1 LNPLHA
7 SLGLANSLVGANRL
21 SILIYH
27 EVLDKADPMRP
38 DTPTA
43 DAFQWQMQL
52 LRRHFRPL
60 PLAEAAVRLRN
71 GDLPARS
78 VCVTFDDG
86 YRNNLDVAVP
96 ILRRFDIPAT
106 VFVATAFSG
115 GRNMWNDRV
124 IDLAGDPFLTRINLD
139 SMGRP
144 PVEITGHRDR
154 LRLVNELLPTLK
166 YRDYR
171 EREAAVDAL
180 YRDNGATEA
189 PPRMLTHQEITRLS
203 RSGVAIGA
211 HTVDHPILKSLAPAE
226 QRRQIESS
234 KHTLENLTGKPV
246 SSFAYPNG
254 KPGTDYNEV
263 AVQMAGEA
271 GFTEAVSTSWGIS
284 TPQTSSLQLNR
295 FTPWDRDPL
304 RFHLRM
310 LRLIARS
317 GEREGA

>member
-1 LNPLHA
+1 MNPLHA
-7 SLGLANSLVGANRL
+7 SLGLVNSLVGANRL

-27 EVLDKADPMRP
+27 EVLAKADPMRP
-38 DTPTA
+38 DTLDA
-43 DAFQWQMQL
+43 DAFEWQMRL
-52 LRRHFRPL
+52 LRRHFRPM
-60 PLAEAAVRLRN
+60 PLGEAAMRLRN

-86 YRNNLDVAVP
+86 YRNNLDVAAP
-96 ILRRFDIPAT
+96 ILRKFDIPAT

-139 SMGRP
+139 SLGRP
-144 PVEITGHRDR
+144 PMEITGHQDR
-154 LRLVNELLPTLK
+154 LRLVNELLPMLK

-180 YRDNGATEA
+180 YRDNGAAEA
-189 PPRMLTHQEITRLS
+189 PPKMLTHQEIIRLS

-211 HTVDHPILKSLAPAE
+211 HTVDHPILKTLTPAE

-254 KPGTDYNEV
+254 KPGTDYDEV
-263 AVQMAGEA
+263 AVQMVGEA
-271 GFTEAVSTSWGIS
+271 GFTEAVSTCWGVS
-284 TPQTSSLQLNR
+284 TPQTSGLQLNR

-310 LRLIARS
+310 LRLIAS
-317 GEREGA
+317 PGERA